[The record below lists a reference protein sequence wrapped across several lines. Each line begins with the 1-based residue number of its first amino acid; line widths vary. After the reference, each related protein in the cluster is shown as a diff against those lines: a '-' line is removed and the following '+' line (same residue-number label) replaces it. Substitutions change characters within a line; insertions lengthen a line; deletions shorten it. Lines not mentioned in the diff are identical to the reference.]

1 MKIEY
6 KKMGDYLVPTFKLE
20 SNFYEPNKYSLMIL
34 NYLKENKKALYE
46 ELLYTGRLNKFLKF
60 NSEYIQNE
68 VNFLIDSYIEK
79 DKEINEK
86 LKESNQMKWVSIM
99 NNYKITAEE
108 IAFKEWIEE

>member
-1 MKIEY
+1 
-6 KKMGDYLVPTFKLE
+6 MGDYLVPTFKLE
-20 SNFYEPNKYSLMIL
+20 SNLYEPNKYSLMIL

-60 NSEYIQNE
+60 NSDLIQNK

-86 LKESNQMKWVSIM
+86 LKESNQMKWVSITPEHQSG
-99 NNYKITAEE
+99 KPSITGKNSDQFLSPS
-108 IAFKEWIEE
+108 IP

>member
-34 NYLKENKKALYE
+34 NYLKEHKKTFYE

-79 DKEINEK
+79 DKEVNEN
-86 LKESNQMKWVSIM
+86 LKETDQMKWVSIM

-108 IAFKEWIEE
+108 ISFKEWTNE

>member
-1 MKIEY
+1 MEIEY

-46 ELLYTGRLNKFLKF
+46 ELLYTGRLNKFLQF
-60 NSEYIQNE
+60 NSDLIQNE

-79 DKEINEK
+79 DKEVNEN
-86 LKESNQMKWVSIM
+86 LKETNQMKWVSII
-99 NNYKITAEE
+99 NNYKITL
-108 IAFKEWIEE
+108 KK

>member
-6 KKMGDYLVPTFKLE
+6 KELGDYLVPTFKLE
-20 SNFYEPNKYSLMIL
+20 INLYEPNTYRIMII
-34 NYLKENKKALYE
+34 NYLKEHKKALYD

-60 NSEYIQNE
+60 NSDLIQNE

-79 DKEINEK
+79 DKEVNEK
-86 LKESNQMKWVSIM
+86 LKEIDQMKWVSIM

-108 IAFKEWIEE
+108 IVFKEWIEE